1 MAEKFISP
9 MNTVS
14 DPDLGEQEFSDEEFE
29 SIGLSFMKLIK
40 EAEETNQGHQPI
52 SQTGQGMGGT
62 SAPPRKSLQQ
72 VHERIQ
78 GIRGRHSGQSKAPMT
93 GNALQALVDQTQQR
107 STGMQQQGQRGM
119 QGYQPSPMQ
128 GMHTN
133 PMDQRKA
140 EFERSMRE
148 IAMQEDPLPAKGGDM
163 EYFSRPAQDAYLKR
177 QMRHRDF
184 PRYDKLQPMEPRYM
198 ESPRSNQQFYNS
210 LSNMPGPDMFQPFQ
224 AVGYG
229 GQ

>member
-40 EAEETNQGHQPI
+40 EAEETNQGQQPI

-78 GIRGRHSGQSKAPMT
+78 GIRDRHSGQSKAPMK

-107 STGMQQQGQRGM
+107 STGMQQQGQQGM
-119 QGYQPSPMQ
+119 QRGRMRQPAPMQ
-128 GMHTN
+128 GMQMQHGRQ
-133 PMDQRKA
+133 PMQ
-140 EFERSMRE
+140 
-148 IAMQEDPLPAKGGDM
+148 
-163 EYFSRPAQDAYLKR
+163 
-177 QMRHRDF
+177 
-184 PRYDKLQPMEPRYM
+184 PRYTEAPR
-198 ESPRSNQQFYNS
+198 PNQQFYNS
-210 LSNMPGPDMFQPFQ
+210 LSNMPGPGMFQPFQ

>member
-29 SIGLSFMKLIK
+29 SIGLSFMRLIK
-40 EAEETNQGHQPI
+40 EAEETNQGQQPI

-78 GIRGRHSGQSKAPMT
+78 GIRDRHSGQSKAPMK

-107 STGMQQQGQRGM
+107 STGMQQQGQQGM

-128 GMHTN
+128 GMEMGGGPPMPPMGGMQAMHTN
-133 PMDQRKA
+133 PMNQRMAHKV
-140 EFERSMRE
+140 
-148 IAMQEDPLPAKGGDM
+148 
-163 EYFSRPAQDAYLKR
+163 
-177 QMRHRDF
+177 F
-184 PRYDKLQPMEPRYM
+184 PRYDELQPMQPRYT
-198 ESPRSNQQFYNS
+198 EAPRPNQQYYNS
-210 LSNMPGPDMFQPFQ
+210 LSNMPGPDMFQPYQ